1 MTTRTLFA
9 AAVLSL
15 AAASAGAQESFPSH
29 AITMVVPFPPGGVAD
44 TTGRP
49 TAAAMEK
56 VLKQPIAVTNR
67 PGAGGAVGNA
77 AVANAKPD
85 GYTILMALS
94 SISVIPAA
102 DELFD
107 RKPAYALSQFA
118 PIALI
123 SADPT
128 FLTVRTESPW
138 KTAKDFIAEA
148 KKRPGQLS
156 FSSSG
161 VYGALH
167 MPMEM
172 FMHAAGIKMRH
183 VPTTGGGPALN
194 ALLGGHVDVTAG
206 GPAAISGHVQ
216 GGKLR
221 PLASWGTKRHPAYPD
236 VPTFKELGYDVEY
249 YIWAGLFAPAGTPDN
264 VMQVLRGAVG
274 KAVQDPDFKT
284 QMQKVNSPIVYMDAP
299 DFRKYWEADAKR
311 LAAAVKVVGRVETKP
326 APKADAKK

>member
-1 MTTRTLFA
+1 MKSR
-9 AAVLSL
+9 VLL
-15 AAASAGAQESFPSH
+15 AATLLAPMAVPAPAQDAFPSH
-29 AITMVVPFPPGGVAD
+29 AVTMIVPFPPGGVAD

-102 DELFD
+102 DLLFD

-138 KTAKDFIAEA
+138 KTAKEFVAEA
-148 KKRPGQLS
+148 KKKPGQLS

-206 GPAAISGHVQ
+206 GPAAISGHVKA
-216 GGKLR
+216 GKLR
-221 PLASWGTKRHPAYPD
+221 PLAGWGTKRHPAYPD

-249 YIWAGLFAPAGTPDN
+249 YIWAGMFAPAGTPEP
-264 VMQVLRGAVG
+264 VMKVLREAAR
-274 KAVQDPDFKT
+274 KAVADPDFKA
-284 QMQKVNSPIVYMDAP
+284 QMEKINSPIVYMDAP
-299 DFRKYWEADAKR
+299 EFRKYWETDAKR
-311 LAAAVKVVGRVETKP
+311 LAAVVKVVGKVEVKP
-326 APKADAKK
+326 APQK

>member
-1 MTTRTLFA
+1 MKSQ
-9 AAVLSL
+9 VLL
-15 AAASAGAQESFPSH
+15 AATLLLPMAAPALAQEAFPSH
-29 AITMVVPFPPGGVAD
+29 AVTMIVPFPPGGVAD

-102 DELFD
+102 DLLFD
-107 RKPAYALSQFA
+107 RKPAYALNQFA

-138 KTAKDFIAEA
+138 KTAKEFIAEA
-148 KKRPGQLS
+148 KQKPGQLS

-206 GPAAISGHVQ
+206 GPAAISGHVKA
-216 GGKLR
+216 GKLR
-221 PLASWGTKRHPAYPD
+221 PLAGWGTKRHPSYPD

-249 YIWAGLFAPAGTPDN
+249 YIWAGMFAPAGTPEP
-264 VMQVLRGAVG
+264 VMKVLREAAR
-274 KAVQDPDFKT
+274 KAVADPDFKG
-284 QMQKVNSPIVYMDAP
+284 QMEKINSPIVYMDAP
-299 DFRKYWEADAKR
+299 EFRKYWEADAKR
-311 LAAAVKVVGRVETKP
+311 LAGLVKVVGKVEIKP
-326 APKADAKK
+326 APKK